1 MKHSALITTLLALSL
16 VACDSKP
23 AEKPFVPD
31 PIVAPPSV
39 PTPAPAL
46 PPGHPQVN
54 PNSTMGATGN
64 MGNLPTINSA
74 SSESVNK
81 ATVVSIINVPQ
92 FTYIEI
98 GEGKQTEWLAT
109 STVAVKKGDVIQFEG
124 GTTMTNFNSKALNR
138 TFPSLT
144 LVNHVTVISGK

>member
-1 MKHSALITTLLALSL
+1 MKHTALITALLVLSL
-16 VACDSKP
+16 SACDKKP
-23 AEKPFVPD
+23 SETPFVPD
-31 PIVAPPSV
+31 PIA
-39 PTPAPAL
+39 TPAPTTAL
-46 PPGHPQVN
+46 PPGHPQVKAN
-54 PNSTMGATGN
+54 GMGT

-74 SSESVNK
+74 LPEAVQTNK

-98 GEGKQTEWLAT
+98 GQGKQTEWLAT

-124 GTTMTNFNSKALNR
+124 GTTMTDFKSKALNR

-144 LVNHVTVISGK
+144 LVNHVTVIGGK